1 MTDYRL
7 HTILLHTHNQ
17 LGNRSTADDFIGDFN
32 VITEKKKKYVS
43 WIILKIFDFF
53 YLLNSSEVWKLGTG
67 RSFDNYSLIFERR
80 ITFDQKDLFRPRLK
94 LGNNAVVERF
104 TPLQICKGKIYA
116 RGFEIYLRICCASQT
131 YSGFV
136 EHLSDHTLINVLQ
149 IQAEGGLISLY
160 LGLACF
166 HCNKRTLY
174 SNLNMATP
182 CFNTQRGQ
190 SISKSSQFFV
200 KLVLMISRNWYTM
213 SKFRKYF
220 PGVEN

>member
-1 MTDYRL
+1 MTDQV

-17 LGNRSTADDFIGDFN
+17 LGNGSTADDFIGDFN
-32 VITEKKKKYVS
+32 VITEKKIS
-43 WIILKIFDFF
+43 WIILKNFDIFFI
-53 YLLNSSEVWKLGTG
+53 YLLNSSEVWELGTG

-104 TPLQICKGKIYA
+104 TPLQICKGKRQV

-136 EHLSDHTLINVLQ
+136 EHLGDHTLINVLQ

-182 CFNTQRGQ
+182 CLLTQRGQ
-190 SISKSSQFFV
+190 TEHFYLKAVNF
-200 KLVLMISRNWYTM
+200 L
-213 SKFRKYF
+213 
-220 PGVEN
+220 

>member
-1 MTDYRL
+1 MYN
-7 HTILLHTHNQ
+7 IVYQ
-17 LGNRSTADDFIGDFN
+17 
-32 VITEKKKKYVS
+32 S
-43 WIILKIFDFF
+43 WIILKNSFF
-53 YLLNSSEVWKLGTG
+53 IYLLNSSEVWELGTG

-104 TPLQICKGKIYA
+104 TPLKNMLKGKRQV
-116 RGFEIYLRICCASQT
+116 RGFEIYLRIRCASQT

-136 EHLSDHTLINVLQ
+136 EHLGDHTLINVLQ

-182 CFNTQRGQ
+182 C
-190 SISKSSQFFV
+190 I
-200 KLVLMISRNWYTM
+200 
-213 SKFRKYF
+213 
-220 PGVEN
+220 